1 MAVRLPE
8 SHPLSKALGEAA
20 FVCDFVRVRELLA
33 EGANPDVRDGDGRT
47 PIFSAVLGGSV
58 GVLGLLL
65 EAGAD
70 VNAQD
75 SEGWTALHFAAQE
88 NLPEMARVLIG
99 RDADVNR
106 RDGDGATP
114 LWRAVQ
120 SSAGHPDLTSIL
132 TAAGAKDDIANAAG
146 ETPRQLAERMG
157 FDLFDLN

>member
-1 MAVRLPE
+1 MATRLPDT
-8 SHPLSKALGEAA
+8 HPLSRSLVEAA
-20 FVCDFVRVRELLA
+20 FLCDFVRVRELLGQ
-33 EGANPDVRDGDGRT
+33 GAHPDARDGDGRT

-65 EAGAD
+65 ESGAD

-88 NLPEMARVLIG
+88 NLAEMARLLIG
-99 RDADVNR
+99 RGADVNR
-106 RDGDGATP
+106 RDSDGVTP

-132 TAAGAKDDIANAAG
+132 TEAGAKDDIANAAG
-146 ETPRQLAERMG
+146 ETPRQLSDRLG
-157 FDLFDLN
+157 FALFDLN